1 LHFVVVWRGVSTLIV
16 LGASLLVAYFL
27 SRGIAHSRPHSMRP
41 LTLSTGG
48 AIVAPLLITL
58 LAAAAKDRPDDLLR
72 FGAFAI
78 AVVLLGYMFLAGA
91 WLLWYLAEQ
100 MAPRR

>member
-1 LHFVVVWRGVSTLIV
+1 LHFVVGWRRVSTLIV
-16 LGASLLVAYFL
+16 LGASLLVAFFL
-27 SRGIAHSRPHSMRP
+27 SRGMAHSRPNGLRP
-41 LTLSTGG
+41 LTATTAA
-48 AIVAPLLITL
+48 AIVAPLVITL
-58 LAAAAKDRPDDLLR
+58 LAAAARGWAHGVLR

-100 MAPRR
+100 MTPRR